1 MRNFTL
7 EGKIKIFKT
16 LAIFKIIH
24 FASAVALPNST
35 IIQLNEIHK
44 EFIWNH
50 KRPKKK
56 KKKSLIN
63 NFDKG
68 GLKDEDIPSKIASL

>member
-1 MRNFTL
+1 M
-7 EGKIKIFKT
+7 KYIKNLFG
-16 LAIFKIIH
+16 IIKD
-24 FASAVALPNST
+24 
-35 IIQLNEIHK
+35 Q
-44 EFIWNH
+44 
-50 KRPKKK
+50 KKK